1 MESLIAR
8 VCTEPMATI
17 ICPWCGT
24 NYLAFQTNCGNCGGP
39 LLAIDE
45 KNTSSF
51 ASEDIPS
58 PPLVPRPI
66 STKYA
71 WRLLFTD
78 GWSIGALVFCL
89 LGVIFALVGAALT
102 LGVVTAFVGIPFLLL
117 GLAFLGAGGGTLL
130 WRYQEAQKIVN
141 VLREGE
147 ATRGQIVEVQENYH
161 SRINGRYPW
170 VIRYQFQANGQ
181 SYEGKVTTLNQPG
194 QQLQVGKAVY
204 VLYLPTTPKWS
215 SIYPHP

>member
-1 MESLIAR
+1 MF
-8 VCTEPMATI
+8 

-51 ASEDIPS
+51 ASENIPS

-102 LGVVTAFVGIPFLLL
+102 LSVVTAFVGIPFLLL

-181 SYEGKVTTLNQPG
+181 SYEGKVSTLNQPG

-204 VLYLPTTPKWS
+204 VLYLPTTPK
-215 SIYPHP
+215 

>member
-1 MESLIAR
+1 MWLDFARGFGRGGVLRRSLACR
-8 VCTEPMATI
+8 SSELGATGFYDLADTFQI
-17 ICPWCGT
+17 KRGKTIVFICPWCGT
-24 NYLAFQTNCGNCGGP
+24 NYLTFQTNCGNCGGP
-39 LLAIDE
+39 LLSLDQ

-102 LGVVTAFVGIPFLLL
+102 LGVVTAFVGTLFYCL
-117 GLAFLGAGGGTLL
+117 GLHFL
-130 WRYQEAQKIVN
+130 E
-141 VLREGE
+141 
-147 ATRGQIVEVQENYH
+147 
-161 SRINGRYPW
+161 
-170 VIRYQFQANGQ
+170 
-181 SYEGKVTTLNQPG
+181 
-194 QQLQVGKAVY
+194 
-204 VLYLPTTPKWS
+204 
-215 SIYPHP
+215 